1 MSIGSPAS
9 KDPRTKITRSPTI
22 PRSNTRQP
30 QPVTEATVMR
40 SLASRGEVRVVTRD
54 EAWALLCEHTKSE
67 SLRKHGL
74 AVEAAMRRFAGK
86 NGENEE
92 TWAITGLLHDFDYER
107 DPQGH
112 PQNGKSTLEQAGV
125 PETIVRAIQSHGDHT
140 GVPRVTAMEK
150 TLYAVD
156 ELCGFVTAVAL
167 VKPSKAVRD
176 VEATSVRKK
185 MKDKAFARAVS
196 RDMMLKGAEDMGVP
210 FDDLVAEVVR
220 AMDDAAD
227 RLGLEGTTTT

>member
-1 MSIGSPAS
+1 M
-9 KDPRTKITRSPTI
+9 
-22 PRSNTRQP
+22 
-30 QPVTEATVMR
+30 
-40 SLASRGEVRVVTRD
+40 TRD
-54 EAWALLCEHTKSE
+54 EAWKLLCEHTKSE

-74 AVEAAMRRFAGK
+74 AVEAAMRHFARR

-92 TWAITGLLHDFDYER
+92 TWAIAGLLHDFDYER
-107 DPQGH
+107 DPAGH
-112 PQNGKSTLEQAGV
+112 PQNGKPILEQAGV
-125 PETIVRAIQSHGDHT
+125 PGPVVHAIQSHGDHT
-140 GVPRVTAMEK
+140 GIPRVTAMEK

-176 VEATSVRKK
+176 VEPTSVRKK

-196 RDMMLKGAEDMGVP
+196 RDMMLKGAEDMGMP
-210 FDDLVAEVVR
+210 FDDLVVEVVR
-220 AMDDAAD
+220 AMDEAAD

>member
-1 MSIGSPAS
+1 M
-9 KDPRTKITRSPTI
+9 
-22 PRSNTRQP
+22 
-30 QPVTEATVMR
+30 
-40 SLASRGEVRVVTRD
+40 TRD
-54 EAWALLCEHTKSE
+54 EAWDLLCEHTKSE

-74 AVEAAMRRFAGK
+74 AVEAAMRHFARR

-92 TWAITGLLHDFDYER
+92 TWAIAGLLHDFDYER
-107 DPQGH
+107 DPAGH
-112 PQNGKSTLEQAGV
+112 PQNGKPILEQAGV
-125 PETIVRAIQSHGDHT
+125 PGPVVHAIQSHGDHT
-140 GVPRVTAMEK
+140 GIPRVTAMEK

-176 VEATSVRKK
+176 VEPTSVRKK

-210 FDDLVAEVVR
+210 FDDLIIEVVR
-220 AMDDAAD
+220 AMEDAAG

>member
-1 MSIGSPAS
+1 
-9 KDPRTKITRSPTI
+9 
-22 PRSNTRQP
+22 
-30 QPVTEATVMR
+30 MR
-40 SLASRGEVRVVTRD
+40 RD
-54 EAWALLCEHTKSE
+54 EAWELLCEHTKSD

-74 AVEAAMRRFAGK
+74 AVEAAMRYFAVK
-86 NGENEE
+86 LSENEE
-92 TWAITGLLHDFDYER
+92 TWGVTGLLHDFDYER

-112 PQNGKSTLEQAGV
+112 PQNGKPILEQAGV
-125 PETIVRAIQSHGDHT
+125 PGPIVHAIQSHGDHT

-176 VEATSVRKK
+176 EDASSVRKK

-196 RDMMLKGAEDMGVP
+196 RDMMLKGAEDLGVP
-210 FDDLVAEVVR
+210 FDDLVAEVVASLER
-220 AMDDAAD
+220 IAD
-227 RLGLEGTTTT
+227 RIGVAGVSA

>member
-1 MSIGSPAS
+1 M
-9 KDPRTKITRSPTI
+9 
-22 PRSNTRQP
+22 
-30 QPVTEATVMR
+30 
-40 SLASRGEVRVVTRD
+40 TRD
-54 EAWALLCEHTKSE
+54 EAWDLLCDHTKSE

-74 AVEAAMRRFAGK
+74 AVEAAMRQFARR

-92 TWAITGLLHDFDYER
+92 TWAIAGLLHDFDYER
-107 DPQGH
+107 DPAGH
-112 PQNGKSTLEQAGV
+112 PQNGKPILEQAGV
-125 PETIVRAIQSHGDHT
+125 PGPIVHAIQSHGDHT
-140 GVPRVTAMEK
+140 GIPRVTAMEK

-196 RDMMLKGAEDMGVP
+196 RDMMLKGAEDMGMP
-210 FDDLVAEVVR
+210 FDDLVVEVVR
-220 AMDDAAD
+220 AMDEAAD